1 VNPFEMVA
9 VIVVAVMIASVLRAK
24 YGYRNRAEGSQIPAE
39 DRAEILRLR
48 EEVKALK
55 ERTKV
60 LERITVEKENSLSRQ
75 IEELRD
81 RDQITERDQA

>member
-1 VNPFEMVA
+1 MNPFEMVA

-24 YGYRNRAEGSQIPAE
+24 YGHSRHRGVEADPRERAEN
-39 DRAEILRLR
+39 LRLR
-48 EEVKALK
+48 DEVKELK
-55 ERTKV
+55 ERLKV

-81 RDQITERDQA
+81 Q